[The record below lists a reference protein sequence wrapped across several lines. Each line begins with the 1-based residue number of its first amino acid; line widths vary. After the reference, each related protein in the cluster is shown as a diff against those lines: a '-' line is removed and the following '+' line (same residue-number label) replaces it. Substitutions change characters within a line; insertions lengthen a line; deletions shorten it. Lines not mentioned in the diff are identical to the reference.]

1 MHIKVHELF
10 HLVCRYSLHALCN
23 PIIQSPIHGAHCQ
36 KIYNL
41 TVRAVETGRKAS
53 SSDLFRN

>member
-1 MHIKVHELF
+1 
-10 HLVCRYSLHALCN
+10 LCN

-41 TVRAVETGRKAS
+41 TVRAVETAMNFFYICHRHVYV
-53 SSDLFRN
+53 